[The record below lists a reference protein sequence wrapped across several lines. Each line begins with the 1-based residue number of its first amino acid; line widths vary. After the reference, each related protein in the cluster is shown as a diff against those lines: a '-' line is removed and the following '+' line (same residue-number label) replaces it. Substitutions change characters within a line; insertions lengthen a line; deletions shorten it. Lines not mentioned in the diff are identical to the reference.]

1 VRCSYY
7 ARRDITSGRAS
18 ANVVPP
24 VGRAS
29 ARRTGQHHPSG
40 SEK

>member
-18 ANVVPP
+18 PTVVKP

-29 ARRTGQHHPSG
+29 ARHTGQSHPSG